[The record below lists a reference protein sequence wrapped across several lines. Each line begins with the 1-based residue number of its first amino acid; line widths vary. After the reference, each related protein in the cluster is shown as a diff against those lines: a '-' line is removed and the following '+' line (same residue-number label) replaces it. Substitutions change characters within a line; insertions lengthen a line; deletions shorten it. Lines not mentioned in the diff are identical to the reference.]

1 MPPTILKF
9 GAPRHR
15 KKVAMFDFD
24 WTLVKPKS
32 GGTFPKN
39 TEDWVWLRPN
49 VPEIVKGFFDKGF
62 GIHIYTNQ
70 SKAWKQDQITQ
81 VAQQLGVPCTV
92 AIAFDKS
99 EHKPNRIMFDTVVGD
114 KAFDAN
120 TSFFVGDAL
129 GRAADFSDSDKK
141 FAEAIGVKV
150 QAPEDIFPFDPK
162 ESNSKPKVEA
172 RKDQQEVIVMV
183 GYPGS
188 GKSTVAHD
196 VFGAKGY
203 EVIDGDTL
211 KTTSKMINVA
221 KKVVST
227 GVSVVFDATNP
238 TIAKRA
244 EYIAFANAAG
254 LPVRCIHVATS
265 MEEAVARNNTRPKE
279 KGIPMIAYYTYR
291 KRFEQPTNQEGCE
304 VIVI

>member
-1 MPPTILKF
+1 
-9 GAPRHR
+9 
-15 KKVAMFDFD
+15 
-24 WTLVKPKS
+24 
-32 GGTFPKN
+32 
-39 TEDWVWLRPN
+39 
-49 VPEIVKGFFDKGF
+49 
-62 GIHIYTNQ
+62 
-70 SKAWKQDQITQ
+70 
-81 VAQQLGVPCTV
+81 
-92 AIAFDKS
+92 
-99 EHKPNRIMFDTVVGD
+99 MFDTVVGD

-120 TSFFVGDAL
+120 ASFFVGDAL

-150 QAPEDIFPFDPK
+150 QAPEDIFPFDFSK
-162 ESNSKPKVEA
+162 GKAKDSNSKPKVEA

-196 VFGAKGY
+196 VFRAKGY

-304 VIVI
+304 VIVM